1 MNDYEFIFNAE
12 TGAGGETVTCRMV
25 YERDEHGTYA
35 ENIETVTFGE
45 HKVDVT
51 GLLSEEQFG
60 ELEMVGIMKLAS
72 HLQEESDR
80 AQEP

>member
-35 ENIETVTFGE
+35 ENIETVTFEGVE
-45 HKVDVT
+45 VT
-51 GLLSEEQFG
+51 GLISEEQFG

-72 HLQEESDR
+72 HIQEENDR

>member
-1 MNDYEFIFNAE
+1 MKDYEFTFNAE
-12 TGAGGETVTCRMV
+12 TGGGGETVTCRMI
-25 YERDEHGTYA
+25 YERDECGTFA
-35 ENIETVTFGE
+35 ENIETVTFEGVE
-45 HKVDVT
+45 VT
-51 GLLSEEQFG
+51 GLISEEQFN

>member
-35 ENIETVTFGE
+35 ENIETVTFEGVE
-45 HKVDVT
+45 VT
-51 GLLSEEQFG
+51 GLISEEQFG